1 MNNLDLTKRSTAPK
15 QSPAV
20 WLLNKQKQKHR
31 FKKERGLQN
40 ILQVGPLDRVLK
52 YTYDLRSDTVGP
64 TDRADKS

>member
-15 QSPAV
+15 QSPV
-20 WLLNKQKQKHR
+20 WLLNKKKKKHR
-31 FKKERGLQN
+31 FKKEWGLQN